1 MADKSEKEILEG
13 ISEKMGTTLAEVK
26 EAKAEAAQAKK
37 EFADITAKVSALQ
50 AELKAKDATIGDILN
65 EVKEQKAK
73 GGRILAPVDKRKIFL
88 GDAIAE
94 TIARHQLEVK
104 AGNLGKGLSPFKE
117 SALEGVE
124 VKATS
129 DLPPKEE
136 KAVGNISSAN
146 LTGTGNNYISYLD
159 WQPGMEP
166 TDQFRFRSLFRT
178 IQSETDFVRFPR
190 ANTPIGEGSFARVNE
205 GITKPQIDRDYT
217 MIDLTLKPMAGYA
230 IVSRQS
236 LRNIVFLQ
244 SWLPT
249 SMMEQLMDS
258 EDTDFANTLVAAANG
273 STSTTGVTNGTST
286 IGKIVAYI
294 TRNTQAK
301 YRTNFIAVDPIVW
314 ANLLLNTETNAG
326 YNLPNVVTVTAD
338 GQVRVLGIPVYPVN
352 WLTGGR
358 ILTGDSRRAAI
369 VQSEGLVLRQ
379 SDSHASI
386 FTSNEIAFL
395 LERTEALAI
404 FRTDAFQTALL
415 T

>member
-1 MADKSEKEILEG
+1 MATELELLQQIAEKQSASVKEVVEM
-13 ISEKMGTTLAEVK
+13 KAEVAVRKK
-26 EAKAEAAQAKK
+26 EAE
-37 EFADITAKVSALQ
+37 DLTAKVEALNV
-50 AELKAKDATIGDILN
+50 ELKAKDATIGDIKN
-65 EVKEQKAK
+65 EVHELKASK
-73 GGRILAPVDKRKIFL
+73 GRPSGGALSRREIWL

-94 TIARHQLEVK
+94 TMGRYKEEVK
-104 AGNLGKGLSPFKE
+104 AGKLGHGITPFKE
-117 SALEGVE
+117 INMEGVE
-124 VKATS
+124 VKA
-129 DLPPKEE
+129 EVE
-136 KAVGNISSAN
+136 HKAVGNIASAN

-166 TDQFRFRSLFRT
+166 TDQFRFRSIFRV

-190 ANTPIGEGSFARVNE
+190 ANTPIGEGSFARVAE
-205 GITKPQIDRDYT
+205 AATKPQVDRDYT

-258 EDTDFANTLVAAANG
+258 EDTDFANTLVAAATG
-273 STSTTGVTNGTST
+273 STSTTGITNGASV
-286 IGKIVAYI
+286 IGRIVAYI
-294 TRNTQAK
+294 TRTTQAK
-301 YRTNFIAVDPIVW
+301 YRTNFIAVDPVVW

-352 WLTGGR
+352 WLTGSR

-395 LERTEALAI
+395 LERTEGLAI
-404 FRTDAFQTALL
+404 FRPDAFQTAVL

>member
-1 MADKSEKEILEG
+1 MAKTNEEL
-13 ISEKMGTTLAEVK
+13 LAEIAENQGVTLK
-26 EAKAEAAQAKK
+26 EAKAAVAESAEIKK
-37 EFADITAKVSALQ
+37 LQ
-50 AELKAKDATIGDILN
+50 AEQKAEIEKVQTELKAKEVTIQELLDTT
-65 EVKEQKAK
+65 KELKAR
-73 GGRILAPVDKRKIFL
+73 GGRLVALPATDKRKIWL

-94 TIARHQLEVK
+94 TIGRHAKEIKASESEGTLIKKLEVV
-104 AGNLGKGLSPFKE
+104 A
-117 SALEGVE
+117 E
-124 VKATS
+124 VDAI
-129 DLPPKEE
+129 EQ

-166 TDQFRFRSLFRT
+166 LGQDHFRSIFRT

-190 ANTPIGEGSFARVNE
+190 ANTPIGEGSFRRVDE
-205 GITKPQIDRDYT
+205 GQTKPQVDRDYT

-249 SMMEQLMDS
+249 SMMEQLMDQ
-258 EDTDFANTLVAAANG
+258 EDVDFANALVSAATG
-273 STSTTGVTNGTST
+273 STSTTGFTDTSNY
-286 IGKIVAYI
+286 GKLVAYL
-294 TRNTQAK
+294 TRLRVAK
-301 YRTNFIAVDPIVW
+301 YRPNFIAGDPMVW
-314 ANLLLNTETNAG
+314 ANLLTLKSSGSEAFYQRPGFVNI
-326 YNLPNVVTVTAD
+326 TAD
-338 GQVRVLGIPVYPVN
+338 GQMTLLGIPFYPVN

-358 ILTGDSRRAAI
+358 MIIGDSRKAAI

-395 LERTEALAI
+395 LERTEGLAI
-404 FRTDAFQTALL
+404 FRPDAFATAVFS
-415 T
+415 